1 MELLITSSN
10 MELVIQSVRFKAT
23 DMELLFWRYFY
34 GVTDGDY

>member
-10 MELVIQSVRFKAT
+10 MELVIQCVRFKAT
-23 DMELLFWRYFY
+23 DIELLFWRYFY